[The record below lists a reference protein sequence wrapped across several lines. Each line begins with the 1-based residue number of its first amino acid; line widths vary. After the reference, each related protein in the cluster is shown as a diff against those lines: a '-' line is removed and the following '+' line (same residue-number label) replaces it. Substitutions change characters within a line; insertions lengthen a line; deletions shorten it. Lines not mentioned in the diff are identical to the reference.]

1 VVLGSENVSLIVDQ
15 SNRSRNTMNTEAQT
29 KQVYER
35 WHDMIVS
42 RNLDGLME
50 LYAED
55 CVLESSAVLVLEKNS
70 TGIVKGRDLV
80 RKHFAAFFGDMMAK
94 DAAVELYRPST
105 YFSDGKTLV
114 WEYPSK
120 SPKGNQLDV
129 VESMDLENGLIAYHR
144 VYWGWIGFKALQAVA
159 NRSK

>member
-1 VVLGSENVSLIVDQ
+1 MS
-15 SNRSRNTMNTEAQT
+15 TET
-29 KQVYER
+29 EIRPVYER
-35 WHDMIVS
+35 WHEMIVS

-70 TGIVKGRDLV
+70 TGVLKGRDRV
-80 RKHFAAFFGDMMAK
+80 RAHFASFFSDMMAK
-94 DAAVELYRPST
+94 DDTVELYRPST

-120 SPKGNQLDV
+120 SPRGDQLDV
-129 VESMDLENGLIAYHR
+129 VESMDLENGRIVYHR
-144 VYWGWIGFKALQAVA
+144 VYWGWIGFKALWAVA
-159 NRSK
+159 DRSKERMRLSSIDPRS

>member
-1 VVLGSENVSLIVDQ
+1 
-15 SNRSRNTMNTEAQT
+15 MNTETQIR
-29 KQVYER
+29 QVYER
-35 WHDMIVS
+35 WHEMIVS

-55 CVLESSAVLVLEKNS
+55 SVLESSAVLVLERNT
-70 TGIVKGRDLV
+70 TGVLKGRD
-80 RKHFAAFFGDMMAK
+80 RIKKHFAAFFDMMKK
-94 DAAVELYRPST
+94 DATVELYRPGAF
-105 YFSDGKTLV
+105 FSDGKTLV

-159 NRSK
+159 NRST

>member
-1 VVLGSENVSLIVDQ
+1 
-15 SNRSRNTMNTEAQT
+15 MNTDAQIRH
-29 KQVYER
+29 VYER
-35 WHDMIVS
+35 WHEMIVS

-70 TGIVKGRDLV
+70 TGVLKGRDLI
-80 RKHFAAFFGDMMAK
+80 RKHFASFFDMMEK
-94 DAAVELYRPST
+94 DEAVELYRPST
-105 YFSDGKTLV
+105 FFSDGNTLV

-120 SPKGNQLDV
+120 SPKGDQLDV

-159 NRSK
+159 DRSK

>member
-1 VVLGSENVSLIVDQ
+1 
-15 SNRSRNTMNTEAQT
+15 MNTQAQI

-35 WHDMIVS
+35 WHEMIVS

-70 TGIVKGRDLV
+70 TGVLKGRDLV
-80 RKHFAAFFGDMMAK
+80 RNHFAAFFDEMMAK

-105 YFSDGKTLV
+105 YFSDDSSLV

-129 VESMDLENGLIAYHR
+129 VESMDLKDGLIAYHR

-159 NRSK
+159 NRSSKREHASLADIR